1 MAASPASRL
10 GMAVITL
17 VMLTVLVGLGVWQL
31 QRKQEKEALIATL
44 HERLATAPVALPPP
58 SAWAGLTAAHDE
70 FRRVKV
76 TARFDAGPDA
86 RVYTSGSALR
96 PDVSGVGVWVFAPA
110 RLATGE
116 RIAVNRGFLPDGMTS
131 PDAAAAAAPTDLVGY
146 LRFPE
151 SPGWFTPAADVAKR
165 LWFARDPAAMAQ
177 ALNWGA
183 LAPFYI
189 DLAAPLPASGL
200 PKAGPLDVQLR
211 DQHLQYAIT
220 WFGLAIVVAAAALVW
235 FRSQRRA

>member
-1 MAASPASRL
+1 MAASLASRI

-17 VMLTVLVGLGVWQL
+17 AMLTVLIGLGTWQL
-31 QRKQEKEALIATL
+31 QRKQEKQALIATL
-44 HERLATAPVALPPP
+44 HERLAAAPVALPPP
-58 SAWAGLTAAHDE
+58 AAWAALTAAHDE

-76 TARFDAGPDA
+76 TARLAAGTEA

-96 PDVSGVGVWVFAPA
+96 PDASGLGSWVFAPA
-110 RLATGE
+110 RLASDE
-116 RIAVNRGFLPDGMTS
+116 LIVINRGFLPDGAKL
-131 PDAAAAAAPTDLVGY
+131 PEDAAVAAPIELVGY

-151 SPGWFTPAADVAKR
+151 SPGWFTPNPDLAKR
-165 LWFARDPAAMAQ
+165 LWFVRDPAAMAR
-177 ALNWGA
+177 ALTWGA
-183 LAPFYI
+183 VAPFYI
-189 DLAAPLPASGL
+189 DLEAPTPASGL